1 VRLHRARRA
10 LHSAL
15 LRFCTTCPTHGFLNC
30 ACEEGLESL
39 TTKIGITEAVIGI
52 MMRAETYLAEKD
64 TVAAKAAAIPA
75 SEVVD
80 TVAEEDSAAVMVA
93 VVAAVMAASG
103 RCREKAML
111 NK

>member
-1 VRLHRARRA
+1 MAADGEEEILA
-10 LHSAL
+10 
-15 LRFCTTCPTHGFLNC
+15 TTGTL
-30 ACEEGLESL
+30 AITADLA
-39 TTKIGITEAVIGI
+39 TTGEMTITGIGITEAVIGI

>member
-1 VRLHRARRA
+1 MAADGEEEILA
-10 LHSAL
+10 
-15 LRFCTTCPTHGFLNC
+15 TTGTL
-30 ACEEGLESL
+30 AITADL
-39 TTKIGITEAVIGI
+39 TTTGEMIITEIGITVAVIGI